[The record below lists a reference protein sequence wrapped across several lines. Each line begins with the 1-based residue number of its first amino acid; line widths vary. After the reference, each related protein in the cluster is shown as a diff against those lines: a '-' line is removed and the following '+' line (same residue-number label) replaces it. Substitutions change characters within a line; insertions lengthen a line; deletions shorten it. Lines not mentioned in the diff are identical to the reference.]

1 MTDTVAEQH
10 DGEPDLKTIRH
21 HPTEMKQSCA
31 LKLCKVSDCLLKTMF
46 CVFALFT
53 DHFLIVS
60 FSFSQEMK
68 SSDSDTAPAAL
79 RKRKRGSSGDRK

>member
-1 MTDTVAEQH
+1 M
-10 DGEPDLKTIRH
+10 
-21 HPTEMKQSCA
+21 
-31 LKLCKVSDCLLKTMF
+31 SDRLLKNIF

-60 FSFSQEMK
+60 FSFNQEMK

-79 RKRKRGSSGDRK
+79 RKRKRGSSVQPEVEKNRRKIASLPSCDVEGNYSDVHLNIQ